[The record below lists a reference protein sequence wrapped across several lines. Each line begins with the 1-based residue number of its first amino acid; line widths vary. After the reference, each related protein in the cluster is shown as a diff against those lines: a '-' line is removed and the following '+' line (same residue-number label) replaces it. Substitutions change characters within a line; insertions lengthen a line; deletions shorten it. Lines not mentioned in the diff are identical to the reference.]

1 MTAVRAYRAAD
12 LAALLS
18 VFRRSVHDVAGHDY
32 SPTQLE
38 AWAPEHP
45 DSEAWSTR
53 LEGGGVFVCERDDEI
68 VGFARVDDAGYVDL
82 LYVHPEFLRQG
93 IGRALLQRMIAWVQ
107 SRSVRR
113 LVSDVSIT
121 ARPFFER
128 AGFRLVEAQ
137 EVERQ
142 GVRLQNFRMER
153 DMDAG

>member
-1 MTAVRAYRAAD
+1 
-12 LAALLS
+12 
-18 VFRRSVHDVAGHDY
+18 
-32 SPTQLE
+32 
-38 AWAPEHP
+38 
-45 DSEAWSTR
+45 
-53 LEGGGVFVCERDDEI
+53 
-68 VGFARVDDAGYVDL
+68 
-82 LYVHPEFLRQG
+82 
-93 IGRALLQRMIAWVQ
+93 LLQRMIAWVQ